1 MSDGKYFESHDMQ
14 MRFKRAI
21 YHAMGIPMPE
31 PAPEPAPEP
40 VAPPTPEPPAAPIDE
55 AEAEYQA
62 LIAKIAKFRYIRHWH
77 ISRTDRNLI
86 EARIGVPI
94 DNAKSPTYTVEVVWS
109 MTLAEFI
116 EYQTP
121 IEAYQAWHDR
131 AWHEKE
137 WVDVPE
143 QRRPSLPKNTPRPA
157 TPNTPIPLDHIRQEL
172 DKQGYDFIPGA
183 FLAVKRTGVW
193 G

>member
-1 MSDGKYFESHDMQ
+1 MSGNKYYDDSHNMS
-14 MRFKRAI
+14 MELIRAI
-21 YHAMGIPMPE
+21 YRAIGRPLPE
-31 PAPEPAPEP
+31 PAPEP
-40 VAPPTPEPPAAPIDE
+40 TPEPPVEPPAEPIDE
-55 AEAEYQA
+55 AEAEYQT
-62 LIAKIAKFRYIRHWH
+62 LIAQIAKFRYIRHWH

-94 DNAKSPTYTVEVVWS
+94 DNAKSPHYTVEVVWS

-137 WVDVPE
+137 WVDAPE

-183 FLAVKRTGVW
+183 FLASKRTGVW